1 MTSQSAR
8 AYPLFWYILII
19 IIIVIIS
26 IIIIIIITNSFSPGV
41 SGDIFRNQDSN
52 VWYEGGVELIEKNL
66 KVKENRNTAK
76 SAVLFVGDGMG
87 ITTITAARIYDGQL
101 KGQNG
106 EENVLSW
113 ETFPWTALA
122 KTYHVDQQ
130 GADSAS
136 AATAFLCG
144 IKTNDGM
151 LSALIRSNTLVL
163 IRSVNSY
170 VNKIALLIKKTG
182 HLLFSFMIVSLVYI
196 LTD

>member
-1 MTSQSAR
+1 M
-8 AYPLFWYILII
+8 P
-19 IIIVIIS
+19 IV
-26 IIIIIIITNSFSPGV
+26 IIIIIIIIIIINIIISFSPGV

-52 VWYEGGVELIEKNL
+52 FWYEQGVDLIEKNL

-101 KGQNG
+101 NNKVKYG

-113 ETFPWTALA
+113 ENFPWTALA
-122 KTYHVDQQ
+122 KTYHVDSQ

-144 IKTNDGM
+144 IKTNRWYVVNCDKIKH
-151 LSALIRSNTLVL
+151 LSFN
-163 IRSVNSY
+163 
-170 VNKIALLIKKTG
+170 LLSK
-182 HLLFSFMIVSLVYI
+182 
-196 LTD
+196 

>member
-1 MTSQSAR
+1 M
-8 AYPLFWYILII
+8 ILTII
-19 IIIVIIS
+19 NIIIVI
-26 IIIIIIITNSFSPGV
+26 SFSPGV
-41 SGDIFRNQDSN
+41 SGDILRNQDSN
-52 VWYEGGVELIEKNL
+52 FWYESGVELIEKNL
-66 KVKENRNTAK
+66 KVKENRDTAK

-101 KGQNG
+101 KGQYG

-144 IKTNDGM
+144 IKTNSGMYM
-151 LSALIRSNTLVL
+151 LSTMITSNTLVL
-163 IRSVNSY
+163 ICSVNSFVY
-170 VNKIALLIKKTG
+170 KNNSFDRSFTFLLYDC
-182 HLLFSFMIVSLVYI
+182 LLVL
-196 LTD
+196 LAD

>member
-1 MTSQSAR
+1 M
-8 AYPLFWYILII
+8 LIVII
-19 IIIVIIS
+19 IIYYYYYYIITIIII
-26 IIIIIIITNSFSPGV
+26 IIIIIIITINIIISFPPGV
-41 SGDIFRNQDSN
+41 SGDIFRNQDGN
-52 VWYEGGVELIEKNL
+52 FWYEQGVDLIEKNL

-101 KGQNG
+101 NKKVKYG

-113 ETFPWTALA
+113 ENFPWTALA
-122 KTYHVDQQ
+122 KTYHVDSQ

-151 LSALIRSNTLVL
+151 LSTVITSNTLVL
-163 IRSVNSY
+163 IFLVNGFVYKNSLLDRSFASLLHDRLL
-170 VNKIALLIKKTG
+170 AL
-182 HLLFSFMIVSLVYI
+182 M
-196 LTD
+196 TD

>member
-1 MTSQSAR
+1 
-8 AYPLFWYILII
+8 
-19 IIIVIIS
+19 
-26 IIIIIIITNSFSPGV
+26 
-41 SGDIFRNQDSN
+41 
-52 VWYEGGVELIEKNL
+52 
-66 KVKENRNTAK
+66 
-76 SAVLFVGDGMG
+76 MG

-144 IKTNDGM
+144 IKTNSGM
-151 LSALIRSNTLVL
+151 LSALIRTNTLVL

>member
-1 MTSQSAR
+1 MFSVPEFTA
-8 AYPLFWYILII
+8 FCII
-19 IIIVIIS
+19 IIIISISIS
-26 IIIIIIITNSFSPGV
+26 IIIIIIISISIRISIIMIIIIITINIIIIMIIIIIINIIVSFSPGV

-52 VWYEGGVELIEKNL
+52 IWYEGGVDLIEKNL

-101 KGQNG
+101 NSKVKYG

-113 ETFPWTALA
+113 ENFPWTALA

-130 GADSAS
+130 GTDSAS

-144 IKTNDGM
+144 IKTNSGM
-151 LSALIRSNTLVL
+151 LSTIIGIKHLSFNFL
-163 IRSVNSY
+163 
-170 VNKIALLIKKTG
+170 NK
-182 HLLFSFMIVSLVYI
+182 
-196 LTD
+196 